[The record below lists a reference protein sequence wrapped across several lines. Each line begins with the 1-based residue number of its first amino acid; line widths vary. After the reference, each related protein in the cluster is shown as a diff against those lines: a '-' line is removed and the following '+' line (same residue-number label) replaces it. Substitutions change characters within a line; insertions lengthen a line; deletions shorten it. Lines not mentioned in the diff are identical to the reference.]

1 MINEAHPEVPTW
13 FALTPSQFESL
24 SKAKSIESV
33 LGFMLAGLTA
43 TGDDL
48 PEDVRVAYVTSNA
61 SSFFGIPAELGRG
74 IQSFDVTNG
83 VPPPNVVV
91 LNYKFWQRKYDS
103 DPKIVGHV
111 LQLNHQN
118 YTIVGVMPRRFSF
131 TETVGNR

>member
-1 MINEAHPEVPTW
+1 MNPAVVNEAHPEVPTW

-24 SKAKSIESV
+24 SKADLIESV

-48 PEDVRVAYVTSNA
+48 PEDVRVAYVTSNE

-91 LNYKFWQRKYDS
+91 LNYKFWHRKYDN
-103 DPKIVGHV
+103 DPKIVADF
-111 LQLNHQN
+111 
-118 YTIVGVMPRRFSF
+118 YS
-131 TETVGNR
+131 